1 MVTPVKFWIFLI
13 VLIASFSFL
22 FWNLRKIFSYL
33 RLAKS
38 ENRMDRIGDRIMQT
52 IEIAFF
58 QSKILREK
66 VGGLIHIAIFW
77 GFLVLLFSAS
87 EAIIQG
93 FDSKFSWK
101 ILGPFH
107 DIIAISTDLFC
118 GFIVLAIIFALLRR
132 YVFKVKRLQGDM
144 EEKRDAIVVLG
155 AIFIIVFSL
164 LMESAAMTSLHQG
177 FMMHMMSGG
186 DNQPWKPFASMI
198 SGWIPFEASPKIYKF
213 FWWTHILGILGFM
226 NYLPY
231 SKHFHVY
238 TSIPNTF
245 FATIGPV
252 NKLKPI
258 DFEKETEKFGVTEVE
273 DLTWKQI
280 LDGYTCTHCGRCDD
294 VCPANHTGKVLSP
307 RNIMVEIR
315 NRTADRMPILKK
327 QAADGDSF
335 TPSPE
340 EQEIMD
346 KKFIGD
352 YQNIEAL
359 WQCTTCGAC
368 MKECPVMNEH
378 VPAIIDMRRSL
389 VMMESNFPAE
399 LQGTF
404 SNLET
409 NGTPWAFSQAERAD
423 WAEGTGVKTASEN
436 PEFDVLF
443 WVGCAGSFD
452 DRARKISIA
461 FSKLMQSAGINFSIL
476 GTEEQC
482 TGDSARRA
490 GNEYLADMLIKS
502 NIETLSKYNVKKIV
516 TTCPH
521 CFNTLKNEFPDFGG
535 QYEVVHH
542 TQFLQNLISE
552 KKLKI
557 SPDGMKAL
565 NVAYHDSC
573 YLGRYNEEYSAPRQ
587 VISSIPG
594 LRVLE
599 PKRTADKGFCCGAG
613 GAQMFM
619 EETQGKRV
627 NIERTEELLATGAKD
642 IAVNCPFCMTM
653 ITDGVK
659 AKEREDVKVRDI
671 SEILLE
677 HIQQ

>member
-1 MVTPVKFWIFLI
+1 
-13 VLIASFSFL
+13 
-22 FWNLRKIFSYL
+22 
-33 RLAKS
+33 
-38 ENRMDRIGDRIMQT
+38 
-52 IEIAFF
+52 
-58 QSKILREK
+58 
-66 VGGLIHIAIFW
+66 
-77 GFLVLLFSAS
+77 
-87 EAIIQG
+87 
-93 FDSKFSWK
+93 
-101 ILGPFH
+101 
-107 DIIAISTDLFC
+107 
-118 GFIVLAIIFALLRR
+118 
-132 YVFKVKRLQGDM
+132 
-144 EEKRDAIVVLG
+144 
-155 AIFIIVFSL
+155 
-164 LMESAAMTSLHQG
+164 
-177 FMMHMMSGG
+177 
-186 DNQPWKPFASMI
+186 
-198 SGWIPFEASPKIYKF
+198 
-213 FWWTHILGILGFM
+213 
-226 NYLPY
+226 
-231 SKHFHVY
+231 
-238 TSIPNTF
+238 
-245 FATIGPV
+245 
-252 NKLKPI
+252 
-258 DFEKETEKFGVTEVE
+258 
-273 DLTWKQI
+273 
-280 LDGYTCTHCGRCDD
+280 
-294 VCPANHTGKVLSP
+294 
-307 RNIMVEIR
+307 
-315 NRTADRMPILKK
+315 
-327 QAADGDSF
+327 
-335 TPSPE
+335 
-340 EQEIMD
+340 
-346 KKFIGD
+346 
-352 YQNIEAL
+352 
-359 WQCTTCGAC
+359 

-423 WAEGTGVKTASEN
+423 WAEGSGVKTATEN

-452 DRARKISIA
+452 DRARKISLA

-490 GNEYLADMLIKS
+490 GNEYLADMLIKA
-502 NIETLSKYNVKKIV
+502 NIETLSRYNVKKIV

-521 CFNTLKNEFPDFGG
+521 CFNTIKNEFPDFGG
-535 QYEVVHH
+535 KYEVVHH
-542 TQFLQNLISE
+542 TQFLQQLITD

-557 SPDGMKAL
+557 SPDGIKAM

-573 YLGRYNEEYSAPRQ
+573 YLGRYNEEYTAPRQ

-594 LRVLE
+594 LRILE

-659 AKEREDVKVRDI
+659 AKEREDVRVRDI

-677 HIQQ
+677 HIQH